1 MADIQTIAINAAI
14 VGANILGTSVV
25 SAVSNTIC
33 NKKIVKKI
41 DVDKYEGNYEK
52 YEKDYKK
59 AKAKSALISTLVT
72 VTSAVGMSCGSA
84 YILSEFNAPVA
95 DDTNSDQTK
104 SDLI

>member
-72 VTSAVGMSCGSA
+72 VTSAVAPIDLESPT
-84 YILSEFNAPVA
+84 LSSKLPPTE
-95 DDTNSDQTK
+95 K
-104 SDLI
+104 SFLASS